1 MKPFCHAPFKAI
13 FLALALF
20 ACVLSATCSPHRA
33 YGAPLISAG
42 ASVDLDAESIF
53 KSEYARLEGERY
65 KPIGNPYLAWESI
78 GGTGGAPRLM
88 IVCSGVSDKKGSRQ
102 ELRDIQLLLV
112 REEDGAVMPLQRLRL
127 GNGAAPQILASG
139 ARQPDLSADAGFMV
153 RIMRSWNNTEAYVY
167 EFDKAAG
174 KLTEALR
181 INRAFPAK
189 FGVRVS
195 GTLERGGFAEVM
207 SIGPDKEERVDMSW
221 AIEALIEDEI
231 YQPNAS
237 PIPSARS
244 LTCVRNGWEG
254 EGFSEGRDGPEVLVG
269 MTLQTP
275 SRKQVVDVTAVLTKD
290 ASGRWSVS
298 DYLFEPLLP
307 YRF

>member
-1 MKPFCHAPFKAI
+1 
-13 FLALALF
+13 
-20 ACVLSATCSPHRA
+20 
-33 YGAPLISAG
+33 
-42 ASVDLDAESIF
+42 
-53 KSEYARLEGERY
+53 
-65 KPIGNPYLAWESI
+65 
-78 GGTGGAPRLM
+78 M
-88 IVCSGVSDKKGSRQ
+88 IVCGRVSDVKDSRQ

-112 REEDGAVMPLQRLRL
+112 REESGAVRPLQRFRL
-127 GNGAAPQILASG
+127 GSGASPQILALGSN
-139 ARQPDLSADAGFMV
+139 QPDFSSDSDFMV

-181 INRAFPAK
+181 VNRAFPAK
-189 FGVRVS
+189 LGVRVR
-195 GTLERGGFAEVM
+195 GTLEQGGFAEVM
-207 SIGPDKEERVDMSW
+207 STGPDKEERVDMSW

-231 YQPNAS
+231 YQPNAN

-254 EGFSEGRDGPEVLVG
+254 EGFSEGKSGLEVLVG

-275 SRKQVVDVTAVLTKD
+275 SRKQVVNVTAVLAKD
-290 ASGRWSVS
+290 ASGKWVVC